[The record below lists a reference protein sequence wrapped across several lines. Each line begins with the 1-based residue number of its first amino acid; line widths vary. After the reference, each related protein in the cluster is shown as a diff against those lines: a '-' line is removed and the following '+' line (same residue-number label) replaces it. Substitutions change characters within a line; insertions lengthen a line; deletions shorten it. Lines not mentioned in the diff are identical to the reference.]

1 MCEWLVKELIHGVA
15 CDATRLQRQAVF
27 RSWSVRVWC
36 VVDVCRFNSPTD
48 LFADRCVILLILGR
62 LLGIFC
68 IGHAGLA
75 LGVEEGRGRTGPNS
89 RASAACVECSIEVGA
104 R

>member
-48 LFADRCVILLILGR
+48 LFADRCDILLILGR
-62 LLGIFC
+62 LHLGIFC

-75 LGVEEGRGRTGPNS
+75 LGVEEGVAGPGPTAGPP
-89 RASAACVECSIEVGA
+89 RRV
-104 R
+104 